1 MGTVLF
7 SGGGSGGPS
16 SDDCTATKA
25 QVLSGYT
32 AVTKDSGDDVAEG
45 TMANQGAKTAALNC
59 GASYTIPAGYHNG
72 SGVIRANSLASQTG
86 NATAEDKYVMKG
98 KTYWKDGVLRTG
110 TMETQSAISF
120 SAAARSHNTIRI
132 SWKNPAKGPWQ
143 GVIIRMS
150 TSGTPG
156 TSGGTEKYR
165 GAGNNPNQAGG
176 DNYVDITGLDPS
188 TAYYF
193 TCTSYV
199 TGLSNGTSANVQAVT
214 KPKTVEMLWSEYKY
228 PTCQTVF
235 KRNYNTD
242 SPECYSSIWTPS
254 DNRLVNG
261 NARTDNYFAESI
273 KLNEMLLM
281 LVNEYKPKSSF
292 TSATMNT
299 ADIQSFVGRGIRI
312 VESAGTVKLDLGKIL
327 TAELLEESSYGSSG
341 NSYHHIYLTFTFTN
355 ALIVGGVTPYIGTGV
370 YIEFY

>member
-1 MGTVLF
+1 MADAFLKQY
-7 SGGGSGGPS
+7 GGSGAG
-16 SDDCTATKA
+16 SDDCTAKRN
-25 QVLSGYT
+25 QVLAGVT
-32 AVTKDSGDDVAEG
+32 AVTSDSDDEALTG
-45 TMANQGAKTAALNC
+45 TMPERGNLSRTLSAGESVTLLE
-59 GASYTIPAGYHNG
+59 GHYTGG
-72 SGVIRANSLASQTG
+72 SVSARNLASQTSG
-86 NATAEDKYVMKG
+86 ATAEDRYVVKG

-143 GVIIRMS
+143 GIIVRMS

-156 TSGGTEKYR
+156 TSGGSEVYR

-176 DNYVDITGLDPS
+176 DNYVDIAGLSPS
-188 TAYYF
+188 ITYYF

-199 TGLSNGTSANVQAVT
+199 TGLSNGTSANVQAIT

-235 KRNYNTD
+235 KRNYDTD
-242 SPECYSSIWTPS
+242 SPGCYSSIWTPS

-261 NARTDNYFAESI
+261 DSRTDNYFALSI

-281 LVNEYKPKSSF
+281 LVNERKPKSSF
-292 TSATMNT
+292 TSATMST
-299 ADIQSFVGRGIRI
+299 ADIQSFVGRGIRL
-312 VESAGTVKLDLGKIL
+312 VESTGTVKLDLGKIL
-327 TAELLEESSYGSSG
+327 TAELLEESSG
-341 NSYHHIYLTFTFTN
+341 NYYHHIYLTFTFAN
-355 ALIVGGVTPYIGTGV
+355 ALIMGGTAPYIGPGG